1 MGQGHQCG
9 DVGVD
14 HRGPVR
20 QLGALRRRGALRQA
34 GVVDQQI
41 DLAERGRQRQ
51 QGRFHRHRIADV
63 EGGGMHHVLA
73 IALAQRLQALAA
85 TAGGDHLPAT
95 LREAVDGGGAE
106 AGGGAGNQDGAG
118 HAGNS
123 VGNQTPIL
131 APSAGACVAGSAR
144 SGPTC
149 RGDRY
154 NCAMINND
162 VLRSVRYSLDLGDHH
177 VVTLCQ
183 MADPAFAV
191 DNEQVKAW
199 LRREDEAGFEA
210 MSDRALAHFL
220 DGRLVPLRGRA
231 ESQPQRAV
239 ETRIDNNLVLKKLRV
254 AFQLRDVDLMEIFAS
269 AGFKASKSE
278 VGALFRQ
285 PGHANYRRCLDQ
297 MLRNFLK
304 GLSLRLRG

>member
-1 MGQGHQCG
+1 MLQFDDSPVTRQ
-9 DVGVD
+9 
-14 HRGPVR
+14 GPV
-20 QLGALRRRGALRQA
+20 QW
-34 GVVDQQI
+34 
-41 DLAERGRQRQ
+41 
-51 QGRFHRHRIADV
+51 
-63 EGGGMHHVLA
+63 
-73 IALAQRLQALAA
+73 
-85 TAGGDHLPAT
+85 
-95 LREAVDGGGAE
+95 
-106 AGGGAGNQDGAG
+106 
-118 HAGNS
+118 
-123 VGNQTPIL
+123 
-131 APSAGACVAGSAR
+131 
-144 SGPTC
+144 
-149 RGDRY
+149 
-154 NCAMINND
+154 AMINND

-191 DNEQVKAW
+191 DPEQVKAW

-210 MSDRALAHFL
+210 MSDSALAHFL
-220 DGRLVPLRGRA
+220 DGLIVHLRGRD

-269 AGFKASKSE
+269 AGFNVSKSE

>member
-1 MGQGHQCG
+1 MLQFDDTPVTRQ
-9 DVGVD
+9 
-14 HRGPVR
+14 GPV
-20 QLGALRRRGALRQA
+20 QW
-34 GVVDQQI
+34 
-41 DLAERGRQRQ
+41 
-51 QGRFHRHRIADV
+51 
-63 EGGGMHHVLA
+63 
-73 IALAQRLQALAA
+73 
-85 TAGGDHLPAT
+85 
-95 LREAVDGGGAE
+95 
-106 AGGGAGNQDGAG
+106 
-118 HAGNS
+118 
-123 VGNQTPIL
+123 
-131 APSAGACVAGSAR
+131 
-144 SGPTC
+144 
-149 RGDRY
+149 
-154 NCAMINND
+154 AMINND

-191 DNEQVKAW
+191 DPEQVKAG

-210 MSDRALAHFL
+210 MSDSALAHFL
-220 DGRLVPLRGRA
+220 DGLIVHLRGRD

-269 AGFKASKSE
+269 AGFNVSKSE

-285 PGHANYRRCLDQ
+285 PGHTNYRRCLDQ